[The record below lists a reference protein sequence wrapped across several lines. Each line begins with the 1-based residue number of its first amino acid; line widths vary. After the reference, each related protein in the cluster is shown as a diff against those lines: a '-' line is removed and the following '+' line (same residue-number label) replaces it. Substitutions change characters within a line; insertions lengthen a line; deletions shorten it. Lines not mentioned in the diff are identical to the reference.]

1 MEDLR
6 QQLILYATRVQCY
19 NLRLLIL
26 SSRSRGCEATA
37 QLDLSTV
44 FLLFFFP
51 FDFMAFTSGMWYEMG
66 MFISNPITSRLFEF
80 WGRKR
85 RICEAQPT
93 SITSGSIFTQHN
105 CGEIGSPQQDT
116 NVKHDSDISSK
127 DMTLLKLE

>member
-1 MEDLR
+1 
-6 QQLILYATRVQCY
+6 
-19 NLRLLIL
+19 
-26 SSRSRGCEATA
+26 
-37 QLDLSTV
+37 
-44 FLLFFFP
+44 
-51 FDFMAFTSGMWYEMG
+51 MAFTSGMWYEMG

-105 CGEIGSPQQDT
+105 CGEIGRPQQDT

-127 DMTLLKLE
+127 DMTLLKLEGLTADVLTLHLISKLPSDVGIF